1 MHAYL
6 FECSDPATTETLRIL
21 KDHGFNVGY
30 KSGDESVTSIHYETF
45 LPRTSFPNG
54 TALVPMDQ
62 IGWRMIT
69 ELMEYNSAKDQHYTN
84 SPKDRGHDSW
94 RALESVNYVIDND
107 VCKIE

>member
-1 MHAYL
+1 
-6 FECSDPATTETLRIL
+6 
-21 KDHGFNVGY
+21 
-30 KSGDESVTSIHYETF
+30 
-45 LPRTSFPNG
+45 
-54 TALVPMDQ
+54 MDQ

-69 ELMEYNSAKDQHYTN
+69 ELMEYNSAKDQHYSN